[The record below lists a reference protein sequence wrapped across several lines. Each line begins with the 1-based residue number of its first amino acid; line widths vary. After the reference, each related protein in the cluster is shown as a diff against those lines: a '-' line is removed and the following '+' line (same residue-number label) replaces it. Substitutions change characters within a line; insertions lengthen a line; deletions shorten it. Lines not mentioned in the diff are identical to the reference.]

1 MEQKKYIP
9 PKRKSNVYTPQK
21 KQTRQYI
28 KKKVCVVV
36 EYKKHQTNNTINR
49 ERLRSGD
56 VAGESVLFFMKD
68 DIKYQEQTIKGQLHK
83 ETDAKMSN
91 NTTQEKLST
100 YDKYYPSDV
109 KDSIKSLLSRSNKT
123 FVGPCYNNSDNKNII
138 VDIQPIVTGTI
149 ENNETSSIAAARE
162 VGEEIGLPL
171 ISLTYKTTHTRRNKY
186 TRNNEIFVIY
196 VATVTNKR

>member
-56 VAGESVLFFMKD
+56 VAGESVLFFSKD
-68 DIKYQEQTIKGQLHK
+68 DIKYQEQTIKGKLHK
-83 ETDAKMSN
+83 ETDEKMSN

-100 YDKYYPSDV
+100 YDITYPSDV
-109 KDSIKSLLSRSNKT
+109 KYSIKSLLRRPNKT
-123 FVGPCYNNSDNKNII
+123 FVGPCYKNSRKTI
-138 VDIQPIVTGTI
+138 VDVQPIVTGTI
-149 ENNETSSIAAARE
+149 EKNETSSIAAARE

-171 ISLTYKTTHTRRNKY
+171 ISLTYKTTHTGVNEY
-186 TRNNEIFVIY
+186 TGKNEIFVIY